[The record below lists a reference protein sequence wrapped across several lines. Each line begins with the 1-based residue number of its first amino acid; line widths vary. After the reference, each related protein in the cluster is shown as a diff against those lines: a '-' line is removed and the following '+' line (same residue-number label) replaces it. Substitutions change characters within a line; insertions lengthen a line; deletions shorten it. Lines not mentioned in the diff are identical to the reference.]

1 MEDPP
6 ARSAHEAYRRFFE
19 AFNSRSPGAWA
30 GTLHFP
36 HVRIAPGGP
45 IRVIDTLAE
54 HIAGMSWD
62 AVDATG
68 WDHTVEVEPEIVH
81 SGPSRVHIAGG
92 WTRFTK
98 ANQPILSTRVTYI
111 VTKLQDDWAI
121 QSRFAV
127 DGGDG
132 NEAEAAS
139 ERVARRMK
147 RATIHRSC
155 DVAQLPGRAGAPGAN
170 RDVERS
176 GCPH

>member
-1 MEDPP
+1 MEGPP

-19 AFNSRSPGAWA
+19 AFNSRSPDAWA

-36 HVRIAPGGP
+36 HVRVAPKGP
-45 IRVIDTLAE
+45 IRVIDTMAE

-98 ANQPILSTRVTYI
+98 ANLPVGLQLLSPAFDEDRMFRIARMY
-111 VTKLQDDWAI
+111 
-121 QSRFAV
+121 
-127 DGGDG
+127 
-132 NEAEAAS
+132 EAATDWHT
-139 ERVARRMK
+139 K
-147 RATIHRSC
+147 RP
-155 DVAQLPGRAGAPGAN
+155 V
-170 RDVERS
+170 V
-176 GCPH
+176 